1 MARRLNWQTRRFKR
15 KQARENACG
24 LCLPQIA
31 VDQSLSIACFTN
43 IAVRNVKKAF
53 ITVYNKFLGGYEKLE
68 ISEESTDA

>member
-1 MARRLNWQTRRFKR
+1 VLA
-15 KQARENACG
+15 
-24 LCLPQIA
+24 QIA

-68 ISEESTDA
+68 ISEESSDA